1 MGAVL
6 GLSSSSLSFAFLCV
20 AFIFR
25 HDLLTFG
32 KDDHRTLGSGA
43 WDTVVNSKKG
53 KDLAVWKA

>member
-32 KDDHRTLGSGA
+32 KDDHRTLGSGLG
-43 WDTVVNSKKG
+43 TQ
-53 KDLAVWKA
+53 L